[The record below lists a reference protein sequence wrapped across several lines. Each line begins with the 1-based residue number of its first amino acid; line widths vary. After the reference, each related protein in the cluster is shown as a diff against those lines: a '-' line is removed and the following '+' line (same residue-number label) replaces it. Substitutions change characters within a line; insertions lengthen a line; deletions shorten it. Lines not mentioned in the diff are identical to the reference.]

1 MLENG
6 PNLQK
11 LEDFAMIPLM
21 LDPLIPL
28 FLLSDLRR
36 LQQHFSGMSWFYH
49 PLKQT
54 SLSAISAA
62 NRSQRT
68 DIPSDPIRVSQ
79 PFWIHVITTQVAA
92 AHENTAV
99 QTLQGFLVFSQS

>member
-1 MLENG
+1 M
-6 PNLQK
+6 K
-11 LEDFAMIPLM
+11 I
-21 LDPLIPL
+21 
-28 FLLSDLRR
+28 
-36 LQQHFSGMSWFYH
+36 YH

-92 AHENTAV
+92 AHEDTAV
-99 QTLQGFLVFSQS
+99 QTLQGFLVVFPELNIWKKMKMNSAARIDKNHDMS

>member
-11 LEDFAMIPLM
+11 LQDFAMIPLM

-36 LQQHFSGMSWFYH
+36 LRRNIFPGCLGFTIL
-49 PLKQT
+49 LKQT

-92 AHENTAV
+92 AHEDTAV
-99 QTLQGFLVFSQS
+99 QTLQGFLV